1 MSFINSF
8 FLYLLPLVAV
18 PIVIHLIGRQ
28 RYYKQEFSTLRFL
41 KQLEI
46 DLIRKLKI
54 RQILLLLLRILLILL
69 LILVF
74 ARP

>member
-8 FLYLLPLVAV
+8 FLYLLPLAII
-18 PIVIHLIGRQ
+18 PLVIHLIGRQ
-28 RYYKQEFSTLRFL
+28 RYYQHEFSTLRFL
-41 KQLEI
+41 KQLEH

-69 LILVF
+69 IVLAF
-74 ARP
+74 